1 MAAIRGTSD
10 AYLQAVKEAIERY
23 EKQHPGA
30 EVVVY
35 RQSSVSIRV
44 RIVDPDFAGMNKG
57 DRHNAVWHLLNDL
70 PEDVQSQVS
79 VLLLLAP
86 EETNVSFA
94 NYDFEHPLPSGF

>member
-10 AYLQAVKEAIERY
+10 SSLQAVKDAIEGY
-23 EKQHPGA
+23 EKKHPGA

-35 RQSSVSIRV
+35 RQSLVSIRV

-57 DRHNAVWHLLNDL
+57 DRHNTVWHLLDEL

-86 EETNVSFA
+86 EETKMSFA
-94 NYDFEHPLPSGF
+94 NYDFEHPLPSGL